1 MKKTTWK
8 HNGDFYCLNCLYSLR
23 TENKLKIYEKVC
35 KTKDFCGIAMP
46 SEKDNI
52 LKFNKYRKSDKIPC
66 IVYADLECFIKKIDG
81 CANNSKKSS
90 TAKSGEPVPYG
101 YSMSTIWGFDNI
113 ENKNS
118 LYRGGR
124 LYEKFYCSTESMLQ
138 I

>member
-1 MKKTTWK
+1 MLILNVLLKKK
-8 HNGDFYCLNCLYSLR
+8 N
-23 TENKLKIYEKVC
+23 
-35 KTKDFCGIAMP
+35 
-46 SEKDNI
+46 
-52 LKFNKYRKSDKIPC
+52 
-66 IVYADLECFIKKIDG
+66 G

-113 ENKNS
+113 ENKTS